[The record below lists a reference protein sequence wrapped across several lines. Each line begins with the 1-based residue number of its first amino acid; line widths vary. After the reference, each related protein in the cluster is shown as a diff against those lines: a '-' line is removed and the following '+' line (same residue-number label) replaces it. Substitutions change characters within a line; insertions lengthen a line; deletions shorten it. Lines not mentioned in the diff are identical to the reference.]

1 MTTLKKNNVRKIKLL
16 TLFGSLFTLLTT
28 MPVHGQQPDSSGGR
42 NIVFTFIGGDDMFY
56 KAGNGQELSRLY
68 SLVDEYG
75 AGVAEGRI
83 PIRVDGY
90 CASLP
95 TAKENLKTAFIR
107 ANRVKSELITRKGL
121 REEHFITKNHVSDYN
136 GHKDVVVVTISVP
149 AAIPVPVTEGKTHP
163 EQERKQEH
171 KPEQALNTESG
182 KDAREIRIAGTD
194 VPKEAENAFQDTR
207 KQQPVRVV
215 PETPA
220 SRYIAVK
227 TNLAAWGGT
236 IVNIAADVQ
245 VGKHISVELPVL
257 WCPWYASGEHA
268 VKTFTIQPEG
278 RWWLSRPGEGHFFG
292 IHAHAAWFNV
302 RWKNDRYQDT
312 GRPLLGAGISY
323 GYLLP
328 FNTHWAGEFTLG
340 AGYANTRYDTYY
352 NIDNGARIDTRTK
365 NYWGI
370 TRVGI
375 SIVYRFNLKK

>member
-1 MTTLKKNNVRKIKLL
+1 M
-16 TLFGSLFTLLTT
+16 
-28 MPVHGQQPDSSGGR
+28 
-42 NIVFTFIGGDDMFY
+42 FTFIGGDDMFY

-75 AGVAEGRI
+75 TGIAEGRI

-95 TAKENLKTAFIR
+95 TTKENLKTAFIR
-107 ANRVKSELITRKGL
+107 ANRVKSELITRKRL

-163 EQERKQEH
+163 EQKCKQEQEH
-171 KPEQALNTESG
+171 KPEPEQATNTESG
-182 KDAREIRIAGTD
+182 KDAGEIRIAGTD
-194 VPKEAENAFQDTR
+194 MPQEAENAFQDTC
-207 KQQPVRVV
+207 KQQPGTVI

-227 TNLAAWGGT
+227 TNLAAWAGT
-236 IVNIAADVQ
+236 IMNIAADVQ
-245 VGKHISVELPVL
+245 VGRHISVELPVL

-292 IHAHAAWFNV
+292 VHAHMGRYSV
-302 RWKNDRYQDT
+302 KWKRDRYQDT

-328 FNTHWAGEFTLG
+328 FNAHWAGEFTLG

-375 SIVYRFNLKK
+375 SVVYRFNL